1 MIGFG
6 DGVVFYDYEF
16 RILREYVL
24 TIFYLY
30 QKYLSMINETLDLY
44 QFYFKRLNRSSH
56 KILGK
61 APHKPILLLSILQLV
76 RDHKIISNRIFI
88 TTDLVIA
95 FKSNWNVLVA
105 SKHLCNFTL
114 PFFHLKSEPFWRLS
128 FTHPKASSLKSI
140 STINV
145 LKDFVAFA
153 ELDEALFQLMLD
165 VPINYYLES
174 FLLDFYFPET
184 KALYKASKGD
194 VYDLEAVI
202 KNEIV
207 NETGAVYSQKINEM
221 QEVMTE
227 VELEEDRFIRGGI
240 FKREVP
246 RLYNHTCCISGM
258 KIETSIQAQM
268 VDACHIKPFSVS
280 NDDTITNGIC
290 LSPNLH
296 RAFDRGLLTIN
307 PDYLVRISP
316 AVREEASVY
325 ALKQFE
331 GKPITLP
338 LQQKHYPS
346 VLNFEWHR
354 KERFVF

>member
-1 MIGFG
+1 LECFG
-6 DGVVFYDYEF
+6 CFQTS
-16 RILREYVL
+16 L
-24 TIFYLY
+24 
-30 QKYLSMINETLDLY
+30 
-44 QFYFKRLNRSSH
+44 QFHF
-56 KILGK
+56 
-61 APHKPILLLSILQLV
+61 AV
-76 RDHKIISNRIFI
+76 
-88 TTDLVIA
+88 
-95 FKSNWNVLVA
+95 
-105 SKHLCNFTL
+105 
-114 PFFHLKSEPFWRLS
+114 FHLKSEPFWRLS

-258 KIETSIQAQM
+258 KIETSIQAQWWM
-268 VDACHIKPFSVS
+268 LVIS
-280 NDDTITNGIC
+280 NLLVFQMTIP
-290 LSPNLH
+290 L
-296 RAFDRGLLTIN
+296 RM
-307 PDYLVRISP
+307 
-316 AVREEASVY
+316 ASV
-325 ALKQFE
+325 FH
-331 GKPITLP
+331 PICTVP
-338 LQQKHYPS
+338 LTE
-346 VLNFEWHR
+346 VC
-354 KERFVF
+354 